1 MFICDQPQNP
11 VSLRY
16 TDIFNTRDID
26 LGDAGDIDIT
36 EWFNQTAENIE
47 YYLDLKPKNLI
58 QFIYYYAFGESMI
71 SVKCFALKVYSCAA
85 THLIEDLKKM
95 R

>member
-11 VSLRY
+11 VTLHY

-26 LGDAGDIDIT
+26 LGDAGDIDMT

-47 YYLDLKPKNLI
+47 YYLDLKPNNLI
-58 QFIYYYAFGESMI
+58 QFIYYYAFGESRI
-71 SVKCFALKVYSCAA
+71 SV
-85 THLIEDLKKM
+85 
-95 R
+95 